1 MALFGKDIG
10 IDLGT
15 ANTLIYER
23 GKGIVLR
30 EPSVVAL
37 NSKTKEVIA
46 VGEDAKRMIGRTP
59 GTIQAI
65 RPLKDGVIADYH
77 CTLAMLKTFVKKVT
91 GKFQLLKPR
100 IIICVPAGVTEVEKK
115 AVIEAGLEAGA
126 KEVFITEESIMAA
139 VGAGLPVLEPTG
151 NMIVDIGGGT
161 SEVAI
166 ISLGSIVTSTT
177 LRIAG
182 DSIDEAI
189 TKYIRK
195 KYRVFIGD
203 RTAEELK
210 ITIGNVYHED
220 YSGTMDIRGRNM
232 TQGLPVNLTI
242 TSEEMAEAMEDTVD
256 ELYEAIR
263 STLEQTPPEL
273 AADVITNGIV
283 LSGGGA
289 LIKGLDK
296 FLFKKTG
303 GIKVRIADEP
313 LDCVVKGTGI
323 ALDNLD
329 MIKGTRRGS

>member
-1 MALFGKDIG
+1 MALFGKSIG

-15 ANTLIYER
+15 ANTLIFER

-37 NSKTKEVIA
+37 NEKTKEVIA
-46 VGEDAKRMIGRTP
+46 VGEEAKKMIGRTP
-59 GTIQAI
+59 GTIKAV

-77 CTLAMLKTFVKKVT
+77 CTLAMLKSLIKKVN
-91 GKFQLLKPR
+91 GKFQFSKPR
-100 IIICVPAGVTEVEKK
+100 LIICVPAGVTAVEKK

-126 KEVFITEESIMAA
+126 KEVYITEESIMAA
-139 VGAGLPVLEPTG
+139 VGAGLPVLEPIG
-151 NMIVDIGGGT
+151 NMVVDIGGGT

-177 LRIAG
+177 LRSAG
-182 DSIDEAI
+182 DSFDEAI
-189 TKYIRK
+189 SKYIRK

-210 ITIGNVYHED
+210 IAIGNVNPEEYPGE
-220 YSGTMDIRGRNM
+220 MNIRGRNM

-242 TSEEMAEAMEDTVD
+242 HAEEMAEAMEDIAD

-263 STLEQTPPEL
+263 STLEKTPPEL
-273 AADVITNGIV
+273 AADIMTNGIV

-289 LIKGLDK
+289 LIKGLDG

-303 GIKVRIADEP
+303 GIPVKIADHP

-323 ALDNLD
+323 ALDNID
-329 MIKGTRRGS
+329 MIKGNKV

>member
-1 MALFGKDIG
+1 MAIFRKDIG

-30 EPSVVAL
+30 EPSVVAI
-37 NSKTKEVIA
+37 NEKTKEVIA
-46 VGEDAKRMIGRTP
+46 VGNDAKKMIGRTP
-59 GTIQAI
+59 GTIRAV
-65 RPLKDGVIADYH
+65 RPLKEGVIADYH
-77 CTLAMLKTFVKKVT
+77 CTLAMLKAFIKKAT
-91 GKFQLLKPR
+91 GKFQLVKPR
-100 IIICVPAGVTEVEKK
+100 IIICVPAGVTAVEKK

-177 LRIAG
+177 LRNAG
-182 DSIDEAI
+182 DSFDEAI
-189 TKYIRK
+189 AKYIRK

-210 ITIGNVYHED
+210 IAIGNVYPSD
-220 YSGTMDIRGRNM
+220 YPGTMEIRGRNM
-232 TQGLPVNLTI
+232 TQGLPVNLTVN
-242 TSEEMAEAMEDTVD
+242 SDEMAEAMQDIVD

-263 STLEQTPPEL
+263 STLEKTPPEL

-296 FLFKKTG
+296 FLYEKTG
-303 GIKVRIADEP
+303 KINVRIADEP
-313 LDCVVKGTGI
+313 LDCVAKGTGI

-329 MIKGTRRGS
+329 LIKNANRG

>member
-1 MALFGKDIG
+1 MGIFGKDIG

-15 ANTLIYER
+15 ANTLIFER

-30 EPSVVAL
+30 EPSVVAI
-37 NSKTKEVIA
+37 NQKTKEVIA
-46 VGEDAKRMIGRTP
+46 VGEDAKKMIGRTP
-59 GTIQAI
+59 GAIQAI

-77 CTLAMLKTFVKKVT
+77 STLAMLKALIKKAT
-91 GKFQLLKPR
+91 GKFQLMKPR
-100 IIICVPAGVTEVEKK
+100 VIICVPAGVTAVEKK
-115 AVIEAGLEAGA
+115 AVIEAGLESGA

-177 LRIAG
+177 LRSAG
-182 DSIDEAI
+182 DSFDEAI

-210 ITIGNVYHED
+210 ISIGNVYPSE
-220 YSGTMDIRGRNM
+220 YPGTMEIRGRNM

-242 TSEEMAEAMEDTVD
+242 TAEEMAEAMEDIAD

-283 LSGGGA
+283 LTGGGA

-296 FLFKKTG
+296 YLFEKTG
-303 GIKVRIADEP
+303 RISVRIADEP

-323 ALDNLD
+323 ALENIDV
-329 MIKGTRRGS
+329 IKEASRT

>member
-1 MALFGKDIG
+1 MGIFGKDIG

-15 ANTLIYER
+15 ANTLIFER

-30 EPSVVAL
+30 EPSVVAI
-37 NSKTKEVIA
+37 NQKTKEVIA
-46 VGEDAKRMIGRTP
+46 VGEEAKKMIGRTP
-59 GTIQAI
+59 GAIQAI

-77 CTLAMLKTFVKKVT
+77 CTLAMLKSLIKKAT
-91 GKFQLLKPR
+91 GKFQLVKPR
-100 IIICVPAGVTEVEKK
+100 VIICVPAGVTAVEKK
-115 AVIEAGLEAGA
+115 AVIEAGLESGA

-177 LRIAG
+177 LRSAG
-182 DSIDEAI
+182 DSFDEAI

-210 ITIGNVYHED
+210 ITIGNVYPSE
-220 YSGTMDIRGRNM
+220 YPGTMEIRGRNM

-242 TSEEMAEAMEDTVD
+242 TAEEMAEAMEDIAD

-283 LSGGGA
+283 LTGGGA

-296 FLFKKTG
+296 YLYEKTG
-303 GIKVRIADEP
+303 KINVRIADEP

-323 ALDNLD
+323 ALENIDV
-329 MIKGTRRGS
+329 IKVASKT

>member
-1 MALFGKDIG
+1 MGIFGKDIG

-15 ANTLIYER
+15 ANTLIFER

-30 EPSVVAL
+30 EPSVVAI
-37 NSKTKEVIA
+37 NKKTKEVIA
-46 VGEDAKRMIGRTP
+46 VGENAKKMIGRTP
-59 GTIQAI
+59 GAIQAI

-77 CTLAMLKTFVKKVT
+77 STLAMLKALIKKAT
-91 GKFQLLKPR
+91 GKFQLMKPR
-100 IIICVPAGVTEVEKK
+100 VIICVPAGVTAVEKK
-115 AVIEAGLEAGA
+115 AVIEAGLESGA

-177 LRIAG
+177 LRSAG
-182 DSIDEAI
+182 DSFDEAI

-210 ITIGNVYHED
+210 IAIGNVYPSE
-220 YSGTMDIRGRNM
+220 YPGTMEIRGRNM

-242 TSEEMAEAMEDTVD
+242 SSDEMAEAMEDIAD

-263 STLEQTPPEL
+263 NTLEQTPPEL

-283 LSGGGA
+283 LTGGGA

-296 FLFKKTG
+296 FLFEKTG
-303 GIKVRIADEP
+303 KINVRIADEP

-323 ALDNLD
+323 ALENIDI
-329 MIKGTRRGS
+329 IKEASRS

>member
-15 ANTLIYER
+15 ANTLIFEK
-23 GKGIVLR
+23 GKGIILR

-37 NSKTKEVIA
+37 NAKTKEVIA
-46 VGEDAKRMIGRTP
+46 VGEEAKRMIGRTP
-59 GTIQAI
+59 GTINAI

-77 CTLAMLKTFVKKVT
+77 CTLAMLKSLIKKST
-91 GKFQLLKPR
+91 GKFHLSKPR
-100 IIICVPAGVTEVEKK
+100 LIICVPAGVTAVEKK

-126 KEVFITEESIMAA
+126 KEVYITEESIMAA

-151 NMIVDIGGGT
+151 SMIVDIGGGT

-177 LRIAG
+177 LRSAG
-182 DSIDEAI
+182 DSFDEAI
-189 TKYIRK
+189 SKYIRK
-195 KYRVFIGD
+195 KYRIFIGD

-210 ITIGNVYHED
+210 ITIGTVQPDEYP
-220 YSGTMDIRGRNM
+220 GTMEIRGRNM

-242 TSEEMAEAMEDTVD
+242 SAEEMAEAMNSIAN

-263 STLEQTPPEL
+263 STLEKTPPEL
-273 AADVITNGIV
+273 AADIMTNGIV
-283 LSGGGA
+283 LTGGGA

-303 GIKVRIADEP
+303 GISVRIAENP
-313 LDCVVKGTGI
+313 LDCVVNGTGI
-323 ALDNLD
+323 ALENID
-329 MIKGTRRGS
+329 MIKGNKI

>member
-1 MALFGKDIG
+1 MALFGKSIG

-15 ANTLIYER
+15 ANTLIFEK

-37 NSKTKEVIA
+37 NEKTKEVIA
-46 VGEDAKRMIGRTP
+46 VGEEAKKMIGRTP
-59 GTIQAI
+59 GTIKAI

-77 CTLAMLKTFVKKVT
+77 CTLAMLKALIKKVN
-91 GKFQLLKPR
+91 GKFQFSKPR
-100 IIICVPAGVTEVEKK
+100 LIICVPAGVTAVEKK

-126 KEVFITEESIMAA
+126 KEVYITEESIMAA
-139 VGAGLPVLEPTG
+139 VGAGLPVLEPIG

-177 LRIAG
+177 LRSAG
-182 DSIDEAI
+182 DSFDEAI
-189 TKYIRK
+189 SKYIRK

-210 ITIGNVYHED
+210 MAIGNVDPEEYPGE
-220 YSGTMDIRGRNM
+220 MNIRGRNM
-232 TQGLPVNLTI
+232 TQGLPVNLNI
-242 TSEEMAEAMEDTVD
+242 NAEEMAEAMEDIAD

-263 STLEQTPPEL
+263 STLEKTPPEL
-273 AADVITNGIV
+273 AADIMTNGIV

-289 LIKGLDK
+289 LIKGLDR

-303 GIKVRIADEP
+303 GIPVKIADHP

-323 ALDNLD
+323 ALDNID
-329 MIKGTRRGS
+329 MIKGNKI